1 MKLRTILA
9 ATVIG
14 AMAAPGAAMA
24 QTPPVSGGTDIGGTV
39 NSFLELIL
47 TQPAKGFAAFSK
59 TKSYEMSFD
68 AQITATD
75 PGTQLSL
82 ADGDATSGSKLGHL
96 SVGSKRLPSPLEAAV
111 GKSAFQPLDGSVDP
125 LLTKLSERRHPLQVH
140 GQAAPEGQGQGHGQL
155 PQAGAGHP
163 LHRDAVVPRVS
174 RTTCY

>member
-14 AMAAPGAAMA
+14 ALAAPGAAMA
-24 QTPPVSGGTDIGGTV
+24 QTPPVSGGTDIGGSV
-39 NSFLELIL
+39 PSFLELIL

-59 TKSYEMSFD
+59 AKSYEMSFD

-75 PGTQLSL
+75 PGTLLSL

-125 LLTKLSERRHPLQVH
+125 LLTKLSD
-140 GQAAPEGQGQGHGQL
+140 AAT
-155 PQAGAGHP
+155 
-163 LHRDAVVPRVS
+163 RS
-174 RTTCY
+174 KTTVKLRQKVTGKATGTYYKLVLVTLSTETP

>member
-14 AMAAPGAAMA
+14 ALAAPGAAMA
-24 QTPPVSGGTDIGGTV
+24 QTPPVSGGTDIGGSV
-39 NSFLELIL
+39 PSFLELIL

-59 TKSYEMSFD
+59 AKSYEMSFD

-75 PGTQLSL
+75 PGTLLSL

-125 LLTKLSERRHPLQVH
+125 LLTKLSD
-140 GQAAPEGQGQGHGQL
+140 AAT
-155 PQAGAGHP
+155 
-163 LHRDAVVPRVS
+163 RS
-174 RTTCY
+174 KTTVKLRQKVTGKATGTYHKLVLVTLSTETP